1 MTNKDRNIITVS
13 VLTITASTI
22 MGILVSTYMAEA
34 RLNYAQY
41 QNFTGSIRISPTLL
55 QTIESKASIT
65 LTTADHKC

>member
-22 MGILVSTYMAEA
+22 MGVLVSTYMQQAA
-34 RLNYAQY
+34 IAQY

-65 LTTADHKC
+65 LTTDYHKC